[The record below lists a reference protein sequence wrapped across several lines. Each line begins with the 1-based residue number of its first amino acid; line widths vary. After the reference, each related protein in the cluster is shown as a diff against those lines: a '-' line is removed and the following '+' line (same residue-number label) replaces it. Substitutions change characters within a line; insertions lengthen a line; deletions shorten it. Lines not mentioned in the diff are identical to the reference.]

1 MSYQVL
7 ARKYRPRE
15 FDDVAGQEHAVRAL
29 KNALDLGQLHH
40 AYLFTGTRGVGK
52 TTLARIL
59 ARCLNCETGVTS
71 TPCGECRACNDIVGG
86 RFVDLIEVDAA
97 SRTGVDD
104 TRELL
109 NNVQYLPTNG
119 RYKVYLID
127 EVHML
132 STSSFN
138 ALLKTLEEPP
148 EHVKFVLA
156 TTEARR
162 IPVTVLS
169 RCLQLNLKN
178 MRPATIEAQ
187 LKEILAKERIEAE
200 AEALG
205 VIARAADGSMR
216 DALSITDQ
224 AVAHGGGSVREAEV
238 IEMLG
243 VVRSDEVGALLS
255 ALADHDV
262 QQLLAAGDAIADR
275 AASLPEVVEGL
286 QRAFHDLAVA
296 AELDL
301 APDDSLTPFQG
312 RFSAEDLQLCYQ
324 IALMGGRD
332 MQFAPDPKVG
342 FDMTLLRLAAFEPS
356 GEGGGA
362 RAAGQE
368 SSPAAA
374 SPETQR
380 QQVSAVPAAEQQGRD
395 LGANGRLAE
404 ALSVDA
410 DQKFRAS
417 GTSNAPARAREREGP
432 PLARGALSSGEREG
446 PPLAREAPQG
456 LAAESVTAANPS
468 PQPVF
473 AEPPPHPAMEQPPLP
488 EPVPPPAPPE
498 NGATHAV
505 ATAPPPAAAPAE
517 PPSTPG
523 EWHEIVAA
531 MAPQGVTAMVLE
543 NANLLERGDN
553 VWRIALDPG
562 HEAILND
569 KQRAEVANLAS
580 RYAGHAVRVAI
591 EVAALA
597 EETPAARRARVRAQQ
612 EEAARETLLQDDA
625 ARALIE
631 EFDGRIERVTP
642 IAPASEGAT
651 K

>member
-15 FDDVAGQEHAVRAL
+15 FDDVVGQEHAVRAL

-52 TTLARIL
+52 TTMARIL

-71 TPCGECRACNDIVGG
+71 TPCGECNACNDIVDG

-187 LKEILAKERIEAE
+187 LAQILEEESIEAE
-200 AEALG
+200 APALR

-224 AVAHGGGSVREAEV
+224 AVAHGGGSVREGEV
-238 IEMLG
+238 TEMLG

-262 QQLLAAGDAIADR
+262 RQLLAAGDALAER
-275 AASLPEVVEGL
+275 AANLPDVVEGL

-296 AELDL
+296 AELDV
-301 APDDSLTPFQG
+301 APDESLNRFQG

-342 FDMTLLRLAAFEPS
+342 FDMTLIRLAAFEPS
-356 GEGGGA
+356 GQAGNEVRSDGHNA
-362 RAAGQE
+362 QTPASAPPTRQANAPPTPQARESRAALGGRASRPPTRPKGAQV
-368 SSPAAA
+368 SKPAPAAVH
-374 SPETQR
+374 E
-380 QQVSAVPAAEQQGRD
+380 
-395 LGANGRLAE
+395 
-404 ALSVDA
+404 
-410 DQKFRAS
+410 
-417 GTSNAPARAREREGP
+417 
-432 PLARGALSSGEREG
+432 
-446 PPLAREAPQG
+446 
-456 LAAESVTAANPS
+456 
-468 PQPVF
+468 
-473 AEPPPHPAMEQPPLP
+473 EPPPPQPPPDEPPP
-488 EPVPPPAPPE
+488 EPPEPAIAE
-498 NGATHAV
+498 ATKE
-505 ATAPPPAAAPAE
+505 PAAVSAQA
-517 PPSTPG
+517 SNN
-523 EWHEIVAA
+523 WHDIVAA

-543 NANLLERGDN
+543 NANLLEKGDDA
-553 VWRIALDPG
+553 WRIALDPS

-569 KQRAEVANLAS
+569 KQRAEVTSLAS
-580 RYAGHAVRVAI
+580 RYAGHTVRVAI
-591 EVAALA
+591 EIGALS
-597 EETPAARRARVRAQQ
+597 EETPAARRVRIRTQQ
-612 EEAARETLLQDDA
+612 EESARQTLMRDGA
-625 ARALIE
+625 VRSLID
-631 EFDGRIERVTP
+631 EFDGRIESVTP
-642 IAPASEGAT
+642 IGPAAQGALSAGEREGPPLA
-651 K
+651 

>member
-169 RCLQLNLKN
+169 RCLQLNLRN

-187 LKEILAKERIEAE
+187 LKQILAEESIEAE

-301 APDDSLTPFQG
+301 APDDSLTAFQG

-356 GEGGGA
+356 GEGGDERRASDRGSKPEPSVKPA
-362 RAAGQE
+362 R
-368 SSPAAA
+368 
-374 SPETQR
+374 QR
-380 QQVSAVPAAEQQGRD
+380 ANTPPAEQKGRD
-395 LGANGRLAE
+395 GGVNGRLMDGGAVPEAE
-404 ALSVDA
+404 APV
-410 DQKFRAS
+410 
-417 GTSNAPARAREREGP
+417 TPA
-432 PLARGALSSGEREG
+432 
-446 PPLAREAPQG
+446 
-456 LAAESVTAANPS
+456 PS
-468 PQPVF
+468 PDSAF
-473 AEPPPHPAMEQPPLP
+473 AQPPHPAMEATPLP
-488 EPVPPPAPPE
+488 DGGDGGRDAFPPDEPMRSESPVPVGPVAPEPPPEDRVPPPATV
-498 NGATHAV
+498 G
-505 ATAPPPAAAPAE
+505 AAAASPNGPA
-517 PPSTPG
+517 SG

-543 NANLLERGDN
+543 NANLLEKGDN

-580 RYAGHAVRVAI
+580 RYAGHSVRVAI
-591 EVAALA
+591 EIGALA
-597 EETPAARRARVRAQQ
+597 EETPAARRTRIRAQQ
-612 EEAARETLLQDDA
+612 EEAARQALMQDDA
-625 ARALIE
+625 ARSLIE
-631 EFDGRIERVTP
+631 QFDGRIESVKA
-642 IAPASEGAT
+642 IAPASEGARE
-651 K
+651 

>member
-7 ARKYRPRE
+7 ARKYRPRG
-15 FDDVAGQEHAVRAL
+15 FDDVVGQEHAVRAL

-59 ARCLNCETGVTS
+59 ANCLNCETGVTS
-71 TPCGECRACNDIVGG
+71 KPCGECGACRDIVAG

-187 LKEILAKERIEAE
+187 LAEILTRESIEAE
-200 AEALG
+200 AAALR

-238 IEMLG
+238 TEMLG

-262 QQLLAAGDAIADR
+262 PQLLAAGDALAGR
-275 AASLPEVVEGL
+275 AASLPDVVEGL

-296 AELDL
+296 AELDV
-301 APDDSLTPFQG
+301 APDEALTRLQG

-356 GEGGGA
+356 TDDSDE
-362 RAAGQE
+362 R
-368 SSPAAA
+368 
-374 SPETQR
+374 
-380 QQVSAVPAAEQQGRD
+380 
-395 LGANGRLAE
+395 
-404 ALSVDA
+404 
-410 DQKFRAS
+410 RAS
-417 GTSNAPARAREREGP
+417 G
-432 PLARGALSSGEREG
+432 
-446 PPLAREAPQG
+446 QG
-456 LAAESVTAANPS
+456 NR
-468 PQPVF
+468 PQPSTKQPRQRASAPP
-473 AEPPPHPAMEQPPLP
+473 AERGRAARVNDRPAQGRPVAEARPSVAPGSSPDPATIESPPHPAMQEARAPDGGTDGGDVGDNERRDALP
-488 EPVPPPAPPE
+488 AAESMPPE
-498 NGATHAV
+498 QVLRDSARPAAPAV
-505 ATAPPPAAAPAE
+505 ATSAADLEPQPAAW
-517 PPSTPG
+517 G

-543 NANLLERGDN
+543 NANLLEKGDG

-591 EVAALA
+591 EIDALA
-597 EETPAARRARVRAQQ
+597 QETPAARRTRMRARQ
-612 EEAARETLLQDDA
+612 EEAAREALLQDNN
-625 ARALIE
+625 ARALID
-631 EFDGRIERVTP
+631 EFDGRIERITP
-642 IAPASEGAT
+642 IGQASEGAT

>member
-7 ARKYRPRE
+7 ARKYRPRG
-15 FDDVAGQEHAVRAL
+15 FDDVVGQEHAVRAL

-59 ARCLNCETGVTS
+59 ANCLNCETGVTS
-71 TPCGECRACNDIVGG
+71 TPCGECGACQDIVAG

-178 MRPATIEAQ
+178 MRPATIETQ
-187 LKEILAKERIEAE
+187 LTQILERESIDAE
-200 AEALG
+200 AGALR

-238 IEMLG
+238 TEMLG
-243 VVRSDEVGALLS
+243 VVRSDEVGALLA

-262 QQLLAAGDAIADR
+262 QQLLAAGDALADR
-275 AASLPEVVEGL
+275 AASLPDVVEGL

-296 AELDL
+296 AELEV
-301 APDDSLTPFQG
+301 APDASLTRFQG

-324 IALMGGRD
+324 ITLMGGRD
-332 MQFAPDPKVG
+332 MQFAPDLKVG

-356 GEGGGA
+356 GEGGDERRSSDQRSKPEPSAGPPSQ
-362 RAAGQE
+362 RAAAP
-368 SSPAAA
+368 PAEEKAHDGRVTGR
-374 SPETQR
+374 PMDGH
-380 QQVSAVPAAEQQGRD
+380 AVPEAAPPVTPAPPEP
-395 LGANGRLAE
+395 AYAE
-404 ALSVDA
+404 
-410 DQKFRAS
+410 
-417 GTSNAPARAREREGP
+417 
-432 PLARGALSSGEREG
+432 
-446 PPLAREAPQG
+446 
-456 LAAESVTAANPS
+456 
-468 PQPVF
+468 
-473 AEPPPHPAMEQPPLP
+473 PPHPAMEQTPLPDGRDGGRDALPPDEPTRSESPAAVGPVPEPLP
-488 EPVPPPAPPE
+488 EDRVPPPATVP
-498 NGATHAV
+498 
-505 ATAPPPAAAPAE
+505 TAAE
-517 PPSTPG
+517 SPDRQASG

-543 NANLLERGDN
+543 NANLLEKGDN
-553 VWRIALDPG
+553 AWRIGLDPG

-591 EVAALA
+591 EIGALA
-597 EETPAARRARVRAQQ
+597 QETPAARRARIRAQQ
-612 EEAARETLLQDDA
+612 EEAARRALMQDDA
-625 ARALIE
+625 ARNLID
-631 EFDGRIERVTP
+631 EFDGRIESVTP
-642 IAPASEGAT
+642 IAPASQGASE
-651 K
+651 

>member
-7 ARKYRPRE
+7 ARKYRPRG
-15 FDDVAGQEHAVRAL
+15 FDDVVGQEHAVRAL

-59 ARCLNCETGVTS
+59 ANCLNCETGVTS
-71 TPCGECRACNDIVGG
+71 KPCGECGACRDIVAG

-187 LKEILAKERIEAE
+187 LAEILTRESIEAE
-200 AEALG
+200 AAALR

-238 IEMLG
+238 TEMLG

-262 QQLLAAGDAIADR
+262 PQLLAAGDALAGR
-275 AASLPEVVEGL
+275 AASLHDVVEGL

-296 AELDL
+296 AELDV
-301 APDDSLTPFQG
+301 APDEALTRFQG

-356 GEGGGA
+356 TDDSDE
-362 RAAGQE
+362 R
-368 SSPAAA
+368 
-374 SPETQR
+374 
-380 QQVSAVPAAEQQGRD
+380 
-395 LGANGRLAE
+395 
-404 ALSVDA
+404 
-410 DQKFRAS
+410 RAS
-417 GTSNAPARAREREGP
+417 G
-432 PLARGALSSGEREG
+432 
-446 PPLAREAPQG
+446 QG
-456 LAAESVTAANPS
+456 NR
-468 PQPVF
+468 PQPSTKQPRQRASAPP
-473 AEPPPHPAMEQPPLP
+473 AERGRAARVNDRPAQGRPVAEARPPVAPGSSPDLATVESPPHPAMQEARAPDGGTDGGNVGGDVGDNERRDAL
-488 EPVPPPAPPE
+488 PPAESMPPE
-498 NGATHAV
+498 QVLRDSDRPAAPAV
-505 ATAPPPAAAPAE
+505 ATSAADLEPQPAA
-517 PPSTPG
+517 SG

-543 NANLLERGDN
+543 NANLLEKGN
-553 VWRIALDPG
+553 GVWRIALDPG

-591 EVAALA
+591 EIDALA
-597 EETPAARRARVRAQQ
+597 QETPAARRTRMRARQ
-612 EEAARETLLQDDA
+612 EEAAREALLQDDN
-625 ARALIE
+625 ARALID
-631 EFDGRIERVTP
+631 EFDGRIERITP
-642 IAPASEGAT
+642 IGQASEGAT